1 MGSGGYK
8 MGALFEQQIK
18 RIQNHDWHLN
28 YDKETHTAWMVNEN
42 GESMDVQ
49 TFGVCLDALKNQAH
63 EMKEVKTQQS
73 KAGPLD
79 KADRERL
86 GIRDYKLIVDEQ
98 SEYAREVFEVY
109 SDRYD
114 IYTLD
119 YFYVVNNRKEY
130 DIGFQAHLN
139 KYDSDKV
146 LESLQAFVKRSKSW
160 NFWVY

>member
-1 MGSGGYK
+1 
-8 MGALFEQQIK
+8 
-18 RIQNHDWHLN
+18 
-28 YDKETHTAWMVNEN
+28 
-42 GESMDVQ
+42 
-49 TFGVCLDALKNQAH
+49 VCLDALKNQAH

-130 DIGFQAHLN
+130 DICIQSYIN
-139 KYDSDKV
+139 NNDSDKI
-146 LESLQAFVKRSKSW
+146 LISFHDLIKRSHSS
-160 NFWVY
+160 NFLVY

>member
-1 MGSGGYK
+1 
-8 MGALFEQQIK
+8 
-18 RIQNHDWHLN
+18 
-28 YDKETHTAWMVNEN
+28 
-42 GESMDVQ
+42 MDVRS
-49 TFGVCLDALKNQAH
+49 FGVCLYALKNQAY

-130 DIGFQAHLN
+130 DIGFQARSEERRVG
-139 KYDSDKV
+139 K
-146 LESLQAFVKRSKSW
+146 ESRSQWWRDHERGKRR
-160 NFWVY
+160 NG